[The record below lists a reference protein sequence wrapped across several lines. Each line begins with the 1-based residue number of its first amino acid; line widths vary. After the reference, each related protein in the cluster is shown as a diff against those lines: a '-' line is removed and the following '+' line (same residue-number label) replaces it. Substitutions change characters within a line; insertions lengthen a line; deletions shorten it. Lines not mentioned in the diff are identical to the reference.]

1 MTAKKPENPFDPNRP
16 RLDPMTKMAKDIQRL
31 RQDMD
36 DESFKVDRLWNW
48 KREVEDYFTY
58 VKYTVIFIFACFFVA
73 SVVKAWIIN

>member
-1 MTAKKPENPFDPNRP
+1 MTAKKPEDPERR
-16 RLDPMTKMAKDIQRL
+16 RLDVMTSMMKDIQRL
-31 RQDMD
+31 RQDVD

-58 VKYTVIFIFACFFVA
+58 VKYTVIFIFACFVVA